1 MAKKKINKDIDWQRS
16 PDINKGAIELPLE
29 LIWVLL
35 GVMWIVDVI
44 EFGSGGGLK
53 LGCVSVV
60 LVSLVGR
67 WKYRSIWY
75 QVPMK

>member
-1 MAKKKINKDIDWQRS
+1 M
-16 PDINKGAIELPLE
+16 PLE

-60 LVSLVGR
+60 LVAYGRSQEISINLVP
-67 WKYRSIWY
+67 SANEVI
-75 QVPMK
+75 